1 MKLRLPKDWSWSYAL
16 GGFLVAISLAFAA
29 IMVYAS
35 SRRELSSLE
44 WALFQ
49 AVILGGGLSGSFLF
63 GRMSALQ
70 AARDVVRPHAR
81 SAFRR
86 VFSLYKSLY
95 NLSDRIEEMRR
106 DDPDPRLDVI
116 QTTVDEQITT
126 GQDALEDWRDIIQDD
141 IDEILERDGSIDWGS
156 YRRNNAGES
165 TGNTE
170 RRSENQ
176 DSDQT
181 DSRQGRARSER

>member
-1 MKLRLPKDWSWSYAL
+1 MNLRRDPMMYVAAAL
-16 GGFLVAISLAFAA
+16 IVAAFIVAGY
-29 IMVYAS
+29 MTYVSAS
-35 SRRELSSLE
+35 RQLSALE
-44 WALFQ
+44 SALFQ
-49 AVILGGGLSGSFLF
+49 ILVLAAGISGSFIF
-63 GRMSALQ
+63 GRIAALK
-70 AARDVVRPHAR
+70 ASRDVIRPHAR

-141 IDEILERDGSIDWGS
+141 VDEILERDGSIDWQS
-156 YRRNNAGES
+156 YRHGDAGEI
-165 TGNTE
+165 TDDTE
-170 RRSENQ
+170 RRSENH
-176 DSDQT
+176 DSSQT

>member
-1 MKLRLPKDWSWSYAL
+1 MKDWNFVALLAVCLLAVGVFVWLSWQRAPTP
-16 GGFLVAISLAFAA
+16 FETV
-29 IMVYAS
+29 
-35 SRRELSSLE
+35 
-44 WALFQ
+44 LFQ
-49 AVILGGGLSGSFLF
+49 VVILVTGLLGSYMY
-63 GRMSALQ
+63 GKNSAAE
-70 AARDVVRPHAR
+70 AARDVIRPHAR

-95 NLSDRIEEMRR
+95 NLSDRIEAMRR

-116 QTTVDEQITT
+116 KTTVDEQITA

-141 IDEILERDGSIDWGS
+141 VDEILERDGSIDWRS
-156 YRRNNAGES
+156 YGHSVAGEI
-165 TGNTE
+165 TDNTE
-170 RRSENQ
+170 RQGENH